1 MSAASWRARRAY
13 SFGDSRYDH
22 AHNQKHKERADRTRH
37 RNQDSSVEKVHSTA
51 PSKYTILEGIRN
63 QGTAAPSRL
72 EAEDTPV
79 KKLSKFINSFI
90 KKIFDDDESHKLSS
104 DHTQTKEQA
113 KDVSV
118 DTNTD
123 FSAKFS
129 ALMSY
134 FSAENREKYFKAE
147 FLSLMAKRLF
157 PSKDHMHLVHEFG
170 QSSADSEGIR
180 DEFSPRQETEEHT
193 HPVHEFGQSSAD
205 SEEIGD
211 EFSPRQETE
220 EHDVIICMKEERG
233 NAHDQVGEGSRK
245 LNGVNLGVMA
255 RLVDSLASLSDL
267 DSDSSSSS
275 DYLTSDSSA
284 AEEWNRAESSLAH
297 SKKTFQHTTV
307 RCQEPVEPVCAAD
320 SQYSST
326 TSSFSSST
334 RSLSSSSSPS
344 PSASSSSSSPVATT
358 SQKKVKSKLFQRYY
372 HVFRAGE
379 LVRLAQEGIPS
390 AVVLKEYYDHGNWAV
405 ILVKTVG
412 RHGLRHNSEMI

>member
-1 MSAASWRARRAY
+1 MSTPERPRHHSPSHIGASNVPWRARRAY
-13 SFGDSRYDH
+13 SFDNSRYDH
-22 AHNQKHKERADRTRH
+22 AHNRKHKGRADRTRH
-37 RNQDSSVEKVHSTA
+37 RNQDSSEEKVHSTET
-51 PSKYTILEGIRN
+51 SKYTILESIRK
-63 QGTAAPSRL
+63 QETGAPSRL

-90 KKIFDDDESHKLSS
+90 KKIFDDDESQKLSS
-104 DHTQTKEQA
+104 NHTQTKEQA

-123 FSAKFS
+123 FGAKFS

-134 FSAENREKYFKAE
+134 FSAENREKYLKAE
-147 FLSLMAKRLF
+147 FLSLIAKRLF
-157 PSKDHMHLVHEFG
+157 PSRDHMHLVHEFG
-170 QSSADSEGIR
+170 KSFPDSEEIE
-180 DEFSPRQETEEHT
+180 DEFSPRQETEEHA
-193 HPVHEFGQSSAD
+193 SS
-205 SEEIGD
+205 
-211 EFSPRQETE
+211 
-220 EHDVIICMKEERG
+220 DVIICMKEERG
-233 NAHDQVGEGSRK
+233 NAHDQLGERSRK

-284 AEEWNRAESSLAH
+284 AEEWDRARSSLVAH

-320 SQYSST
+320 SEYSSPS
-326 TSSFSSST
+326 SSFSSST
-334 RSLSSSSSPS
+334 RSSSSSSSPS
-344 PSASSSSSSPVATT
+344 PSSSSSSPVATT
-358 SQKKVKSKLFQRYY
+358 SQKKFKSKLFQRYY

-379 LVRLAQEGIPS
+379 LVRLAEEGIPS

-405 ILVKTVG
+405 ILGKSMG
-412 RHGLRHNSEMI
+412 GEGLHKNSEMI